1 MSGRETNKCNLHT
14 NGNLITSEQPILLRL
29 RASHSA
35 IKESE
40 LPHRVNS
47 AASSNPPAEVDP
59 GIMLQ
64 VFCKSS
70 EASVTTQPTQFKI
83 KL

>member
-1 MSGRETNKCNLHT
+1 MMELESIMLM
-14 NGNLITSEQPILLRL
+14 QPILLRL
-29 RASHSA
+29 RDSHSV
-35 IKESE
+35 IKESA
-40 LPHRVNS
+40 LPPRVNS

-59 GIMLQ
+59 DIMLK

-70 EASVTTQPTQFKI
+70 EASVTTQPTKFKI